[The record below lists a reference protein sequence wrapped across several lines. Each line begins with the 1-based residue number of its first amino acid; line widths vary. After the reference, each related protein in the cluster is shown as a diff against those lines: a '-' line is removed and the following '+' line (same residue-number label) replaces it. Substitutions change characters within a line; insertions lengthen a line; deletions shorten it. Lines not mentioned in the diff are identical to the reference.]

1 MVEITIPME
10 IKKIL
15 ARAEL
20 KQDNDR
26 MALQRGPLVYCFEGA
41 DNNGKAW
48 NMLMP
53 VNALFSTENFK
64 VKDENVIALVSN
76 LPVVNVTADGSSV
89 TTAVQQVKAIPYYTW
104 CNRGSNPMQVWLPT
118 KIKDVKI
125 NN

>member
-1 MVEITIPME
+1 ME

-15 ARAEL
+15 TCDEL

-26 MALQRGPLVYCFEGA
+26 MALQRGLPVYCFKGA

-48 NMLMP
+48 NMVMP
-53 VNALFSTENFK
+53 LNAIFRAQNFK
-64 VKDENVIALVSN
+64 VKDENIIALVSN
-76 LPVVNVTADGSSV
+76 LPAVNISADGTSV
-89 TTAVQQVKAIPYYTW
+89 NTGFQQVKAIPYYTW

-118 KIKDVKI
+118 KIKDVKL

>member
-1 MVEITIPME
+1 ME
-10 IKKIL
+10 VKKII
-15 ARAEL
+15 ARDEL

-48 NMLMP
+48 NMIMP
-53 VNALFSTENFK
+53 ASAIFTTENFTI
-64 VKDENVIALVSN
+64 KDENIIALVSN
-76 LPVVNVTADGSSV
+76 LPTVNVSTDGASV
-89 TTAVQQVKAIPYYTW
+89 STGLQQVKAIPYYTW

>member
-1 MVEITIPME
+1 MY
-10 IKKIL
+10 IKKVIT
-15 ARAEL
+15 RDEV

-48 NMLMP
+48 NMVLP
-53 VNALFSTENFK
+53 ENSAFK
-64 VKDENVIALVSN
+64 TTNFTIKDESILALVSN
-76 LPVVNVTADGSSV
+76 LPVVSINADGTSL
-89 TTAVQQVKAIPYYTW
+89 TTGLQQVKAIPYYTW

-118 KIKDVKI
+118 KIKDIKI